1 MGHDNGPPDDVI
13 KSYLDSVLP
22 IDDYERPAYL
32 DMTPVELSALGEPM
46 AYTDMGDDPAT
57 IKALDDAEDFDELL
71 SRSSVGGGPLT
82 ADRVSAKYRMTVD
95 EAQAMIDAGAVESGG
110 ILFVSAEAR
119 DAFYTAIGGVD
130 PSNPFADAYAA
141 VMHDEVARAEAAAT
155 SDDDIPGAFFDALG
169 DAMDDGV
176 EGFPDDDES
185 YANKVNAP
193 LTEAEAREIGRQIK
207 SGDYPRYKRA
217 TGHGIG
223 RAVASDITDTDR
235 YTRTTLHKTDRDGI
249 TTTVHEARP
258 VRRRSTGGDDPGF
271 IECANIEGQLW
282 SSIAGDHEPEHAADP
297 MFYIWSNKHQLYWG
311 PNRKGY
317 VAWPS
322 QAGQY
327 TAIEASAII
336 NHSMRGIILG
346 QNRAVPDSIMLPV
359 PETIPDGAE

>member
-1 MGHDNGPPDDVI
+1 ME
-13 KSYLDSVLP
+13 
-22 IDDYERPAYL
+22 DDYERPAYL
-32 DMTPVELSALGEPM
+32 DMSPMDLATLGEPM
-46 AYTDMGDDPAT
+46 AYTDMGDT
-57 IKALDDAEDFDELL
+57 
-71 SRSSVGGGPLT
+71 LT
-82 ADRVSAKYRMTVD
+82 AENVSAKYRMSVD
-95 EAQAMIDAGAVESGG
+95 EAQSMIDAGAVESGG
-110 ILFVSAEAR
+110 ILFVNAEAR

-141 VMHDEVARAEAAAT
+141 VMRDEVARAETSAAL
-155 SDDDIPGAFFDALG
+155 DNDIPGAFFDALG

-176 EGFPDDDES
+176 AGFPDNNVPEGSQYTDTELCDLLNGIPDDDES

-193 LTEAEAREIGRQIK
+193 LTEDEAHEIGRQIK

-217 TGHGIG
+217 APRQWTQNEALAEKMLANGG
-223 RAVASDITDTDR
+223 VEDC
-235 YTRTTLHKTDRDGI
+235 GI
-249 TTTVHEARP
+249 TFVSPEARDKFYAAANDP
-258 VRRRSTGGDDPGF
+258 GMDEYTPDDEPSYADGTGGTTAAPPIGFGF

-322 QAGQY
+322 QAGRY
-327 TAIEASAII
+327 TAVEASAII

-346 QNRAVPDSIMLPV
+346 NNRAVPDAIMLPV
-359 PETIPDGAE
+359 PDTIPAGAE

>member
-1 MGHDNGPPDDVI
+1 MGHDNGPSDDVI
-13 KSYLDSVLP
+13 KNYLDSVLP

-32 DMTPVELSALGEPM
+32 DMTPVELAALGEPM

-57 IKALDDAEDFDELL
+57 IKALDDAEDFDDIL

-95 EAQAMIDAGAVESGG
+95 DAQAMIDAGAVESGG
-110 ILFVSAEAR
+110 ILFVNAEAR
-119 DAFYTAIGGVD
+119 DAFYTAIGGID

-141 VMHDEVARAEAAAT
+141 VMHDEVARADAAAAP
-155 SDDDIPGAFFDALG
+155 DDDIHGAFFDALG
-169 DAMDDGV
+169 DAMDDGAA
-176 EGFPDDDES
+176 GFPDDDES
-185 YANKVNAP
+185 YADKVNAP
-193 LTEAEAREIGRQIK
+193 IPDAVAREIGRQIK
-207 SGDYPRYKRA
+207 SGDYPRYKR
-217 TGHGIG
+217 
-223 RAVASDITDTDR
+223 
-235 YTRTTLHKTDRDGI
+235 TTLHKTDRDGI
-249 TTTVHEARP
+249 TTTVHEVRP
-258 VRRRSTGGDDPGF
+258 VRSGHIIGHAVASDITETDRMGFVGCNPDENMPWDD
-271 IECANIEGQLW
+271 E
-282 SSIAGDHEPEHAADP
+282 DHEPEHAADP

-327 TAIEASAII
+327 TAIEASSII